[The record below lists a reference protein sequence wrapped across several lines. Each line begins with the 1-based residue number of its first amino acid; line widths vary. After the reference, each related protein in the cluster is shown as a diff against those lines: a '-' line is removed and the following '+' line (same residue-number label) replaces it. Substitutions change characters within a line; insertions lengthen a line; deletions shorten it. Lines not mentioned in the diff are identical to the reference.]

1 MAEAQTSSR
10 SGVEQAA
17 ILLLSL
23 GEQDAAQV
31 LKHLGA
37 KEVQK
42 VGAAMAQLAGISR
55 EEVSGVLGSF
65 ATRVEQQSSLGV
77 DSDEY
82 VRKVLNEALGA
93 EKAGGV
99 IDRILRGRSSRG
111 LEAVKW
117 MEPKA
122 VAQMLRQEH
131 PQIIAIVLSYL
142 EPEQAGE
149 VLAALPED
157 MRPDVIVRIATLDGV
172 HPSALNELDEVLEK
186 QFAGSST
193 AKTGG
198 FGGPKVAAA
207 ILNLVGSGAE
217 TKIIEEIAKGDA
229 TLGQKLQDLMFVFED
244 LKSIDDRG
252 MQELLREVPGDKL
265 ILALKAT
272 DEELKQKFFKNMSER
287 ASQMLKDDLEAKGPV
302 KLSEVEEAQKE
313 ILVTAR
319 RMADEGRVQLGGKGG
334 EVYV

>member
-122 VAQMLRQEH
+122 VAAMLRQEH

-334 EVYV
+334 EEYV